1 MSPVAIILGIVIIL
15 LIYVLYK
22 FFRNDTGRILT
33 KSSNLNTTNED
44 TTAVASDSISSD
56 DSKIYSYGLWL
67 YVNTWSSTSTKTIF
81 RRQNEGNSNK
91 DDIRLYLDSIT
102 PTLKCD
108 FYTNYS
114 TNTPLE
120 TVNITNNFP
129 IQKWVYIIVSV
140 DNKIVDTYLD
150 GKLITSQ
157 QLNKTPTVSKGD
169 IYLGKFD
176 AYLANFQNWKSAMD
190 PQTAWKTYMSGNG
203 GTAISKMFKS
213 YGIDFSLKKDNVE
226 QYKLNVF

>member
-22 FFRNDTGRILT
+22 FFRNDTGAILT
-33 KSSNLNTTNED
+33 KTSNLNTTNE
-44 TTAVASDSISSD
+44 TTVAIKRGSISSGQ
-56 DSKIYSYGLWL
+56 SPIYSYGLWL
-67 YVNTWSSTSTKTIF
+67 YVNTWSTNAKTIF
-81 RRQNEGNSNK
+81 RRQNKSISGK
-91 DDIRLYLDSIT
+91 DDIKLYLDTTT

-120 TVNITNNFP
+120 TVNITTNFP
-129 IQKWVYIIVSV
+129 IQKWVHIIVSI

-150 GKLITSQ
+150 GQLITSQ
-157 QLNKTPTVSKGD
+157 QLNGTPTVSDGD

-176 AYLANFQNWKSAMD
+176 AYMANFQNWNSAMD

-203 GTAISKMFKS
+203 GNAISKMFKS

>member
-67 YVNTWSSTSTKTIF
+67 YVNTWSSTSTKIIF
-81 RRQNEGNSNK
+81 RRQNSKSSTN
-91 DDIRLYLDSIT
+91 DIRLYLDSTT

-114 TNTPLE
+114 TSTPLE

-157 QLNKTPTVSKGD
+157 QLNGTPTVSEGD

-176 AYLANFQNWKSAMD
+176 AYLANFQYWKSAMD

-213 YGIDFSLKKDNVE
+213 YGVDFSLKKDNVE

>member
-1 MSPVAIILGIVIIL
+1 MSPTAIILGIVIII

-33 KSSNLNTTNED
+33 KTNNLNTTNE
-44 TTAVASDSISSD
+44 TTVAIGSDSISSGT
-56 DSKIYSYGLWL
+56 SPIYSYGLWL
-67 YVNTWSSTSTKTIF
+67 YVNTWSTGEKTII
-81 RRQNEGNSNK
+81 RRQNKTDSTKN
-91 DDIRLYLDSIT
+91 DIRLYLDSTT

-108 FYTNYS
+108 FYTDYS
-114 TNTPLE
+114 TSTPLE
-120 TVNITNNFP
+120 TVIITNNFP
-129 IQKWVYIIVSV
+129 IQKWVYIIVSA
-140 DNKIVDTYLD
+140 DNRIVDTYLD

-157 QLNKTPTVSKGD
+157 QLNGTATVTEGD

-176 AYLANFQNWKSAMD
+176 AYLANFQNWKTAMD

-203 GTAISKMFKS
+203 GTAINNMFKS
-213 YGIDFSLKKDNVE
+213 YGLDFSLKKDNVE

>member
-1 MSPVAIILGIVIIL
+1 MSPVAIILGIVITI

-22 FFRNDTGRILT
+22 FFRNNTGAILT
-33 KSSNLNTTNED
+33 KTSNLNTTNEK
-44 TTAVASDSISSD
+44 TSAITSSSISSGERP
-56 DSKIYSYGLWL
+56 IYSYGLWL
-67 YVNTWSSTSTKTIF
+67 YVNTWSTNAKTIF
-81 RRQNEGNSNK
+81 RRQNKDNSSY
-91 DDIRLYLDSIT
+91 DDIKLYLDATT

-108 FYTNYS
+108 FYTD
-114 TNTPLE
+114 NTLSPE
-120 TVNITNNFP
+120 TVNITTNFP
-129 IQKWVYIIVSV
+129 IQKWVHIIVSV

-157 QLNKTPTVSKGD
+157 QLNGTPYVSAGD

-176 AYLANFQNWKSAMD
+176 AYMANFQNWNSAMD

-203 GTAISKMFKS
+203 GNAISKMFKS
-213 YGIDFSLKKDNVE
+213 YGLDFSLKKDNVE

>member
-22 FFRNDTGRILT
+22 FFRNDTGAILT
-33 KSSNLNTTNED
+33 KTSNLNTTNE
-44 TTAVASDSISSD
+44 TTSAITSGSISSRQ
-56 DSKIYSYGLWL
+56 SPIYSYGLWL
-67 YVNTWSSTSTKTIF
+67 YVNNWSSTSTKTIF
-81 RRQNEGNSNK
+81 RRQNEGTNSYN
-91 DDIRLYLDSIT
+91 DIKLYLDTTT

-108 FYTNYS
+108 FYTSSAN
-114 TNTPLE
+114 LE
-120 TVNITNNFP
+120 TVNITTNFP
-129 IQKWVYIIVSV
+129 IQKWVHIIVSV

-157 QLNKTPTVSKGD
+157 QLNGIPTVSEGD

-176 AYLANFQNWKSAMD
+176 AYMANFQNWNSAMD

-203 GTAISKMFKS
+203 GNAISKMFKS
-213 YGIDFSLKKDNVE
+213 YGLDFSLKKDNVE

>member
-33 KSSNLNTTNED
+33 KSSNLNTTNE
-44 TTAVASDSISSD
+44 TTVAIGSDSISSGTNTT
-56 DSKIYSYGLWL
+56 YSYGLWL
-67 YVNTWSSTSTKTIF
+67 YVNTWSSTGAKNIF
-81 RRQNEGNSNK
+81 RRQNEDISDK
-91 DDIRLYLDSIT
+91 DDIKLYLDAIT

-114 TNTPLE
+114 TSPPLE

-157 QLNKTPTVSKGD
+157 QLNGTPTVSKGD

-203 GTAISKMFKS
+203 GSAIGKMFKS

>member
-1 MSPVAIILGIVIIL
+1 MSPVAIILGIVITI

-22 FFRNDTGRILT
+22 FFRNDTGAILT
-33 KSSNLNTTNED
+33 KTSNLNTTND
-44 TTAVASDSISSD
+44 TTVAITSGSISSGQ
-56 DSKIYSYGLWL
+56 STIYSYGLWL
-67 YVNTWSSTSTKTIF
+67 YVNTWSTNAKTIF
-81 RRQNEGNSNK
+81 RRQNTSSTN
-91 DDIRLYLDSIT
+91 DIKLYLDTTT

-108 FYTNYS
+108 FYTGS
-114 TNTPLE
+114 TNLE
-120 TVNITNNFP
+120 TVNITTNFP
-129 IQKWVYIIVSV
+129 IQKWVHIIVSV

-157 QLNKTPTVSKGD
+157 QLNGIPTVSEGN

-176 AYLANFQNWKSAMD
+176 AYMANFQNWNSAMD

-203 GTAISKMFKS
+203 GNAISKMFKS
-213 YGIDFSLKKDNVE
+213 YGLDFSLKKDNVE

>member
-1 MSPVAIILGIVIIL
+1 M
-15 LIYVLYK
+15 
-22 FFRNDTGRILT
+22 
-33 KSSNLNTTNED
+33 
-44 TTAVASDSISSD
+44 
-56 DSKIYSYGLWL
+56 WL
-67 YVNTWSSTSTKTIF
+67 YVNTWSSTSTKIIF
-81 RRQNEGNSNK
+81 RRQNSKSSTN
-91 DDIRLYLDSIT
+91 DIRLYLDSTT

-108 FYTNYS
+108 FYTSS
-114 TNTPLE
+114 TNLE

-140 DNKIVDTYLD
+140 DNQIVDTYLD

-157 QLNKTPTVSKGD
+157 QLNGTPNVSEGD

>member
-1 MSPVAIILGIVIIL
+1 MSPVAIILGIVITI
-15 LIYVLYK
+15 LIYVLYN
-22 FFRNDTGRILT
+22 FFRNNTGAILT
-33 KSSNLNTTNED
+33 KTSNLNTTNDE
-44 TTAVASDSISSD
+44 TVAITSGSISSGK
-56 DSKIYSYGLWL
+56 SAIYSYGLWL

-81 RRQNEGNSNK
+81 RRQNEDSSDKN
-91 DDIRLYLDSIT
+91 DIKLYLDTTT

-108 FYTNYS
+108 FYTDYS
-114 TNTPLE
+114 TDTPLE
-120 TVNITNNFP
+120 TVNITTNFP
-129 IQKWVYIIVSV
+129 IQKWVHIIVSV

-157 QLNKTPTVSKGD
+157 QLNGTPYVSKGD

-176 AYLANFQNWKSAMD
+176 AYMANFQNWNSAMD

-203 GTAISKMFKS
+203 GNGISKMFKS
-213 YGIDFSLKKDNVE
+213 YGLDFSLKKDNVE

>member
-1 MSPVAIILGIVIIL
+1 MSPVAIILGIVITI

-22 FFRNDTGRILT
+22 FFRNDTGAILT
-33 KSSNLNTTNED
+33 KTSNLNTTND
-44 TTAVASDSISSD
+44 TTVAITSDSISSGP
-56 DSKIYSYGLWL
+56 SPIYSYGLWL
-67 YVNTWSSTSTKTIF
+67 YVNTWSTSTKTIF
-81 RRQNEGNSNK
+81 RRQNTSSYN
-91 DDIRLYLDSIT
+91 DIRLYLDATT

-108 FYTNYS
+108 FYTD
-114 TNTPLE
+114 NTSYPE
-120 TVNITNNFP
+120 TVNITTNFP
-129 IQKWVYIIVSV
+129 IQKWVHIIVSV

-157 QLNKTPTVSKGD
+157 QLNGTPYVSEGN

-176 AYLANFQNWKSAMD
+176 AYMANFQNWNSAMD

-203 GTAISKMFKS
+203 GNAISKMFKS
-213 YGIDFSLKKDNVE
+213 YGLDFSLKKDNVE

>member
-1 MSPVAIILGIVIIL
+1 MSPVAIILGIVITI

-22 FFRNDTGRILT
+22 FFRNDTGAILT
-33 KSSNLNTTNED
+33 KTSNLNTTNEK
-44 TTAVASDSISSD
+44 TSAITSSSISSGERP
-56 DSKIYSYGLWL
+56 IYSYGLWL
-67 YVNTWSSTSTKTIF
+67 YVNTWSTNAKTIF
-81 RRQNEGNSNK
+81 RRQNKPTTGDSSY
-91 DDIRLYLDSIT
+91 DDIKLYLDTTT

-108 FYTNYS
+108 FYTD
-114 TNTPLE
+114 NTLSPE
-120 TVNITNNFP
+120 TVNITTNFP
-129 IQKWVYIIVSV
+129 IQKWVHIIVSV

-157 QLNKTPTVSKGD
+157 QLNGTPYVSAGD

-176 AYLANFQNWKSAMD
+176 AYMANFQNWNSAMD

-203 GTAISKMFKS
+203 GNAISKMFKS
-213 YGIDFSLKKDNVE
+213 YGLDFSLKKDNVE

>member
-1 MSPVAIILGIVIIL
+1 MSPVAIILGIVITI

-22 FFRNDTGRILT
+22 FFRNDTGAILT
-33 KSSNLNTTNED
+33 KTSNLNTTND
-44 TTAVASDSISSD
+44 TTVAITRDSISSGQ
-56 DSKIYSYGLWL
+56 SPIYSYGLWL
-67 YVNTWSSTSTKTIF
+67 YVNTWSTSTKTIF
-81 RRQNEGNSNK
+81 RRQNEDSSDKN
-91 DDIRLYLDSIT
+91 DIKLYLDTTT

-108 FYTNYS
+108 FYTGS
-114 TNTPLE
+114 TNLE
-120 TVNITNNFP
+120 TVNITTNFP
-129 IQKWVYIIVSV
+129 IQKWVHIIVSV

-157 QLNKTPTVSKGD
+157 QLNGIPTVSAGD

-176 AYLANFQNWKSAMD
+176 AYMANFQNWNSAMD

-203 GTAISKMFKS
+203 GNAISKMFKS
-213 YGIDFSLKKDNVE
+213 YGLDFSLKKDNVE

>member
-22 FFRNDTGRILT
+22 FFRNDTGAILT
-33 KSSNLNTTNED
+33 KTSNLNTTNE
-44 TTAVASDSISSD
+44 TTVAIKRGSISSGQ
-56 DSKIYSYGLWL
+56 SPIYSYGLWL
-67 YVNTWSSTSTKTIF
+67 YVNTWSTNAKTIF
-81 RRQNEGNSNK
+81 RRQNKDSSGK
-91 DDIRLYLDSIT
+91 DDIRLYLDATT

-120 TVNITNNFP
+120 TVNITTNFP
-129 IQKWVYIIVSV
+129 IQKWVHIIVSV

-157 QLNKTPTVSKGD
+157 QLNGTPYVSEGD

-176 AYLANFQNWKSAMD
+176 AYMANFQNWNSAMD

-203 GTAISKMFKS
+203 GNAISKMFKS

>member
-1 MSPVAIILGIVIIL
+1 MSPVAIILGIVITI

-22 FFRNDTGRILT
+22 FFRNDTGAILT
-33 KSSNLNTTNED
+33 KTSNLNTTNDE
-44 TTAVASDSISSD
+44 TVAITSGSISSGE
-56 DSKIYSYGLWL
+56 SHIYSYGLWL
-67 YVNTWSSTSTKTIF
+67 YVNTWSTNAKTIF
-81 RRQNEGNSNK
+81 RRQYKDSSY
-91 DDIRLYLDSIT
+91 DDIKLYLDTTT

-108 FYTNYS
+108 FYTD
-114 TNTPLE
+114 NTSSPE
-120 TVNITNNFP
+120 TVNITTNFP
-129 IQKWVYIIVSV
+129 IQKWVHIIVSV

-157 QLNKTPTVSKGD
+157 QLNGIPTVSEGD

-176 AYLANFQNWKSAMD
+176 AYMANFQNWNSAMD

-203 GTAISKMFKS
+203 GNAISKMFKS
-213 YGIDFSLKKDNVE
+213 YGLDFSLKKDNVE